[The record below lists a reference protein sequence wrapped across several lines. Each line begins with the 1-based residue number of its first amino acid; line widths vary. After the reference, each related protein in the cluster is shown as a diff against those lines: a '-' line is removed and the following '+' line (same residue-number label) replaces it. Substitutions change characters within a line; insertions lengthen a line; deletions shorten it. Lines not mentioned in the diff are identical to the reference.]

1 MPKKITYLKSYVGF
15 GSTSSKQMMFK
26 FLSFSFAP
34 KCLVKFCKL
43 ASLHPTHTYMTTTC
57 LCRPIALDFRAV
69 GTLPILG
76 FVSEGTLGL
85 EAAYCVAFAIAKG
98 KKPHTI
104 GE

>member
-1 MPKKITYLKSYVGF
+1 
-15 GSTSSKQMMFK
+15 
-26 FLSFSFAP
+26 
-34 KCLVKFCKL
+34 
-43 ASLHPTHTYMTTTC
+43 MTTTC